1 MLKVDARTAYTSE
14 HDLFRDEVRK
24 SSGRDYSSTF
34 RALRTRGQ
42 CQSRALGGLWC
53 RGRNLDETGHRSSET
68 SGLLVADVQVPEAH
82 VLGIDNV
89 GATFLNRGELKHV
102 G

>member
-14 HDLFRDEVRK
+14 HDLFCDEVRK
-24 SSGRDYSSTF
+24 FSGREYSSTF

-68 SGLLVADVQVPEAH
+68 SGLLFADVQVPEAN
-82 VLGIDNV
+82 VLGIENFGANV
-89 GATFLNRGELKHV
+89 PKQGRT
-102 G
+102 